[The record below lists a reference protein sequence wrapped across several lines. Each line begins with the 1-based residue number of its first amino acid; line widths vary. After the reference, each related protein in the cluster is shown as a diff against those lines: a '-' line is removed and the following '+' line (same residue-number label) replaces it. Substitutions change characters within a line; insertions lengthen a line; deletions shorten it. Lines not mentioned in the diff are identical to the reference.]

1 MTGTTETE
9 TDTDTTETDT
19 TDITGTDGV
28 DLLFGTNS
36 GETID
41 AGGARDYVF
50 GGRGDDTI
58 RGGEG
63 SDFLFGDGGNDSI
76 EGGEGSDFLLGDDG
90 SDTIEGGE
98 GHDWI
103 WGGSGDDSLDG
114 GIGGDFLDGGSGS
127 DTLDGGEGSDWLTG
141 GTGDDMLT
149 GGAGADTFLFDT
161 GSGNDVVTDFANG
174 EDLIDLR
181 EFTEITSFADLTIT
195 SDGDDVVIDLSDYG
209 GGTVRLEN
217 VSESD
222 LVADD
227 FVFYAAE
234 GGDGDDRLLGASG
247 DDTLTGGAGDDTLT
261 GYAGDDTFVFGLNH
275 GDDTITDFNECEDAI
290 DLSAFSTITGTA
302 DLTITRDGCDAV
314 IDLTD
319 HGGGTIRLADYYDQ
333 SSTYVSQL
341 DGTDFVFYEPPPA
354 EQSTDGM

>member
-1 MTGTTETE
+1 M
-9 TDTDTTETDT
+9 TDTTETDT
-19 TDITGTDGV
+19 TDITGTDDV
-28 DLLFGTNS
+28 DMLFGTNS

-41 AGGARDYVF
+41 AGGDRDYVF
-50 GGRGDDTI
+50 GEGGDDTI

-63 SDFLFGDGGNDSI
+63 GDMLFGDDGNDSI
-76 EGGEGSDFLLGDDG
+76 EGGKGSDFLLGDDG
-90 SDTIEGGE
+90 NDTVEGGE
-98 GHDWI
+98 GRDWI
-103 WGGSGDDSLDG
+103 RGGSGDDSLDG
-114 GIGGDFLDGGSGS
+114 GTGGDFLYGDSGS
-127 DTLDGGEGSDWLTG
+127 DTLDGGEGSDRLYG
-141 GTGDDMLT
+141 GTGDDRLT

-161 GSGNDVVTDFANG
+161 GNGDDIVTDFANG

-195 SDGDDVVIDLSDYG
+195 SDGDDVVIDLSGHG

-227 FVFYAAE
+227 FVFYAVE
-234 GGDGDDRLLGASG
+234 GGDGDDRLRGASG

-261 GYAGDDTFVFGLNH
+261 GYAGDDTFVFGPNH

>member
-1 MTGTTETE
+1 M
-9 TDTDTTETDT
+9 TDTTETDT
-19 TDITGTDGV
+19 TDITGTDDV
-28 DLLFGTNS
+28 DMLFGTNS

-41 AGGARDYVF
+41 AGGDRDYVF
-50 GGRGDDTI
+50 GEGGDDTI

-63 SDFLFGDGGNDSI
+63 GDMLFGDDGNDSI
-76 EGGEGSDFLLGDDG
+76 EGGKGSDFLLGDDG
-90 SDTIEGGE
+90 NDTVEGGE
-98 GHDWI
+98 GRDWI
-103 WGGSGDDSLDG
+103 RGGSGDDSLDG
-114 GIGGDFLDGGSGS
+114 GTGGDFLYGDSGS
-127 DTLDGGEGSDWLTG
+127 DTLDGGEGSDRLYG
-141 GTGDDMLT
+141 GTGDDRLT

-161 GSGNDVVTDFANG
+161 GNGDDIVTDFANG

-195 SDGDDVVIDLSDYG
+195 SHGDDVVIDLSGHG

-227 FVFYAAE
+227 FVFYAVE
-234 GGDGDDRLLGASG
+234 GGDGDDRLRGASG

-261 GYAGDDTFVFGLNH
+261 GYAGDDTFVFGPNH

>member
-1 MTGTTETE
+1 M
-9 TDTDTTETDT
+9 TDTPA
-19 TDITGTDGV
+19 ITGTDDM

-41 AGGARDYVF
+41 VGGSDDMVFAGG
-50 GGRGDDTI
+50 GDDTI

-63 SDFLFGDGGNDSI
+63 SDWLFGDAGNDSI
-76 EGGEGSDFLLGDDG
+76 EGGEGSDILVGGDG
-90 SDTIEGGE
+90 NDTIEGGE
-98 GHDWI
+98 GHDWL
-103 WGGSGDDSLDG
+103 WGDLGDGDGGDDSLDG
-114 GIGGDFLDGGSGS
+114 GSGHDVLFGGSGS
-127 DTLDGGEGSDWLTG
+127 DTLDGGEGSDWLSG

-149 GGAGADTFLFDT
+149 GGAGADTFSFEIDN
-161 GSGNDVVTDFANG
+161 GNDIVTDFANG

-222 LVADD
+222 LVADH

-261 GYAGDDTFVFGLNH
+261 GYGGDDTFVFGPNH
-275 GDDTITDFNECEDAI
+275 GDDTITDFTGCDDVI

-341 DGTDFVFYEPPPA
+341 GGVDFVFHEPPPVD
-354 EQSTDGM
+354 QSTDGM

>member
-1 MTGTTETE
+1 M
-9 TDTDTTETDT
+9 TDTTVTDT
-19 TDITGTDGV
+19 TDIAGTDDV

-41 AGGARDYVF
+41 AGGGGDRVFAR
-50 GGRGDDTI
+50 GGDDTI

-63 SDFLFGDGGNDSI
+63 NDWLFGQDGNDSI
-76 EGGEGSDFLLGDDG
+76 EGGEGSDILVGG
-90 SDTIEGGE
+90 GGNDTVEGGD
-98 GHDWI
+98 GHDWL
-103 WGGSGDDSLDG
+103 WGDLDDGAGDDDSLDG
-114 GIGGDFLDGGSGS
+114 GSGHDVLFGGSGA
-127 DTLDGGEGSDWLTG
+127 DTLDGGEGSDRLYG
-141 GTGDDMLT
+141 GTGDDRLT

-161 GSGNDVVTDFANG
+161 GNGDDIVTDFANG

-195 SDGDDVVIDLSDYG
+195 SDGDDVVIDLSGHG

-227 FVFYAAE
+227 FVFYAVE
-234 GGDGDDRLLGASG
+234 GGDGDDRLRGASG
-247 DDTLTGGAGDDTLT
+247 DDTLTGRAGDDTLT
-261 GYAGDDTFVFGLNH
+261 GYAGDDTFVFGPNH

-302 DLTITRDGCDAV
+302 DLTITRDGSDAV

-341 DGTDFVFYEPPPA
+341 DGADFVFYEPPPA